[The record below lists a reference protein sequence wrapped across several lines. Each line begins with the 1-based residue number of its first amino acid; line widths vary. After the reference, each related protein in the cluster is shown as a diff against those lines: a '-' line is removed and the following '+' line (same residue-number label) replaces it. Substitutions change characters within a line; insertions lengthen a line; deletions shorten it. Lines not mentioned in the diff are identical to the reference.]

1 MGIHDADGERKWF
14 AFNLTRNQSI
24 DQDKYNENLI
34 WLENRTSLL
43 TPVTFTRDVPT
54 IDFKDHALWKI
65 KDDHE
70 MVNIEF
76 RVDNVFKMITH
87 AKPFVNIEYFVAFG
101 TIYGYVRDEDGRLY
115 VLDGMTAMGEDKD
128 LLF

>member
-1 MGIHDADGERKWF
+1 MENYSRFIAPER
-14 AFNLTRNQSI
+14 RS
-24 DQDKYNENLI
+24 
-34 WLENRTSLL
+34 
-43 TPVTFTRDVPT
+43 VPT
-54 IDFKDHALWKI
+54 PPDMVKDEH
-65 KDDHE
+65 D

-76 RVDNVFKMITH
+76 HVDNVFKMITH

-101 TIYGYVRDEDGRLY
+101 TIYGYVRDEDCKLY